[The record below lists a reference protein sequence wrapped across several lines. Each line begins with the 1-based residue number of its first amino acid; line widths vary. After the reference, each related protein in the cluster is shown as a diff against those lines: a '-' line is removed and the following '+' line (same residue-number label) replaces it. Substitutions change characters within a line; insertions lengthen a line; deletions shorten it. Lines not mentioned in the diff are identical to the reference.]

1 KHDLPETILDTERVG
16 NAAVRICP
24 GCYKKS
30 LGVSPKLEKIAARN
44 TARWVVATA
53 KHRLKSEGQLTI
65 PELMLWAML
74 SGVFD
79 LIPDDVA
86 RTVTDLPEPKVITG
100 TRKESEMDCT
110 PAATAIISKQ
120 AQKCF
125 KVDPEVPGAFVLR
138 PKKTRAEDSKYTRWV
153 KTRPCCG
160 CGARSDDPHHIIGH
174 GQGGMGTKAHDFFTI
189 PLCRKCHDALH
200 EDMAAWEAEHGSQV
214 ELLFEFLDFSFGIGA
229 IA

>member
-1 KHDLPETILDTERVG
+1 
-16 NAAVRICP
+16 
-24 GCYKKS
+24 
-30 LGVSPKLEKIAARN
+30 
-44 TARWVVATA
+44 
-53 KHRLKSEGQLTI
+53 
-65 PELMLWAML
+65 ML

-79 LIPDDVA
+79 LIPDEVA
-86 RTVTDLPEPKVITG
+86 RTVTDLPEPKVVTG

-125 KVDPEVPGAFVLR
+125 RVDPEVPGAFVLR

-174 GQGGMGTKAHDFFTI
+174 GQGGMGTKAHDFSLSRCAVNATTHYTRI
-189 PLCRKCHDALH
+189 WRLGKRNMEARLNCCLSSWISPSASGLSH
-200 EDMAAWEAEHGSQV
+200 EDVPDNANP
-214 ELLFEFLDFSFGIGA
+214 
-229 IA
+229 

>member
-1 KHDLPETILDTERVG
+1 
-16 NAAVRICP
+16 
-24 GCYKKS
+24 
-30 LGVSPKLEKIAARN
+30 
-44 TARWVVATA
+44 
-53 KHRLKSEGQLTI
+53 
-65 PELMLWAML
+65 MLA
-74 SGVFD
+74 GVFD
-79 LIPDDVA
+79 LIPEEVA
-86 RTVTDLPEPKVITG
+86 RTVTDRPEPKMISG
-100 TRKESEMDCT
+100 TRKESDMDCQ
-110 PAATAIISKQ
+110 PAVKELIAKQ

-200 EDMAAWEAEHGSQV
+200 EDMTAREAEHGSQV
-214 ELLFEFLDFSFGIGA
+214 ELLFEFPDFSFGIGA